1 VSIITS
7 LSPSARRWSPA
18 RLPFTLRVV
27 SKRRFRVTF
36 MFIELSHNTLPLMTF
51 YFKYDKIILVYFY
64 FMINFFHVRDYLVC
78 GKERESRF
86 RWSVAASE

>member
-1 VSIITS
+1 MQG
-7 LSPSARRWSPA
+7 SPWPPDRIPNSD
-18 RLPFTLRVV
+18 
-27 SKRRFRVTF
+27 TF